1 MSACLSAYPACRSN
15 GRTRA
20 RTAARG
26 RGRTD
31 GRGRADGRLS
41 ETQKSDERSIRGG
54 VVKDER
60 GEGVNRPTHPHSASA
75 QPLISH

>member
-20 RTAARG
+20 RTAA

-54 VVKDER
+54 GVEDER
-60 GEGVNRPTHPHSASA
+60 EQGLNVCARVTDILHLHYSLLP
-75 QPLISH
+75 

>member
-20 RTAARG
+20 RTAA

-54 VVKDER
+54 GVEDER
-60 GEGVNRPTHPHSASA
+60 EQGLNM
-75 QPLISH
+75 